1 MAYRLVASR
10 VRPGKSERLR
20 EWARVVH
27 SRRGE
32 AEATLRDEGV
42 LIEVAWVVPTSHGD
56 IFVTVVD
63 EEDRERSRQTYEA
76 SLDTGKHP
84 IDREHEEVM
93 KECLGERLGDVE
105 LLYALFGR

>member
-1 MAYRLVASR
+1 MPFRLVARR

-27 SRRGE
+27 SRRRE
-32 AEATLRDEGV
+32 SEATLRDEGV
-42 LIEVAWVVPTSHGD
+42 LTEVTWILPTANGD
-56 IFVTVVD
+56 LFVGVVD
-63 EEDRERSRQTYEA
+63 EEDRERSRNTYEA

-93 KECLGERLGDVE
+93 KECLGERLGEAE
-105 LLYALFGR
+105 LLYASSGR